1 MIELHND
8 ISRFI
13 EHTIEEIESRF
24 IKEEDFFFKEI
35 KIPQGKI
42 YLVFETK
49 MRFYLN
55 RLVSYELK
63 ALGIIY
69 TDEVD
74 YYYTNF
80 NEDYE
85 KKEEVIKRFVE
96 VILLD

>member
-13 EHTIEEIESRF
+13 EHTIEEIESYF
-24 IKEEDFFFKEI
+24 IREEDYFFKEVE
-35 KIPQGKI
+35 IPQGTI

-49 MRFYLN
+49 MRFYLD

-63 ALGIIY
+63 ELGIIY
-69 TDEVD
+69 ADETD
-74 YYYTNF
+74 YYYTSF
-80 NEDYE
+80 SEDYE
-85 KKEEVIKRFVE
+85 KKEEIIKRFVE